1 MITYKKEKNMT
12 LDQLD
17 TLYSSVGW
25 ISYTNNVSKL
35 QKAVANSL
43 FVLSAWDDKQ
53 LIGLIRTVGD
63 GETILYIQ
71 DILVEPRYQNKDIG
85 SSLMAQTLELFAS
98 VRQKVLLTEEA
109 PDTRH
114 FYEKFGF
121 KSCDQGKTVAFF
133 KAY

>member
-85 SSLMAQTLELFAS
+85 SSLMAQTFRLS
-98 VRQKVLLTEEA
+98 
-109 PDTRH
+109 
-114 FYEKFGF
+114 
-121 KSCDQGKTVAFF
+121 
-133 KAY
+133 